1 MKKIIAWL
9 TLLLIISIG
18 INGYMFINN
27 DRNKSQTFERKLAC
41 AWLLGDVKENYKD
54 EEIERLEVYYSPRNN
69 TCFSALKS
77 KREYEI
83 IDLLNNQSLYYLRR
97 ETTKVINK
105 EWVLVDI
112 ERFALAG
119 FESMIRYLLEEKPE
133 PEIEPGHII
142 L

>member
-9 TLLLIISIG
+9 TLLLVISIW
-18 INGYMFINN
+18 INGYMFVKN
-27 DRNKSQTFERKLAC
+27 DENKSQIFERKLAC
-41 AWLLGDVKENYKD
+41 ALLLWDVKEKYKD

-77 KREYEI
+77 KRQYEI
-83 IDLLNNQSLYYLRR
+83 IDLLTNQSLYYLRR
-97 ETTKVINK
+97 ENTKLVNK

-119 FESMIRYLLEEKPE
+119 FEPMIRYLLEKNLNQELK
-133 PEIEPGHII
+133 
-142 L
+142 